1 MKPSKL
7 KRHLELK
14 HPEYKEKPIDFF
26 INRRRQLKSSKK
38 NMTSMFSLS
47 PQTENLVLASY
58 EISKLIA
65 ETGYPHTIGEKL
77 ILPAMKIIS
86 SRICEKKTGKTS
98 KFVGVVE

>member
-65 ETGYPHTIGEKL
+65 ETGYLHTIGEKL

-86 SRICEKKTGKTS
+86 SRICEKKKR
-98 KFVGVVE
+98 KNK

>member
-14 HPEYKEKPIDFF
+14 DAEYKELPIDFF
-26 INRRRQLKSSKK
+26 INRRRQLKSAKK

-47 PQTENLVLASY
+47 PQTENLVSASY

-65 ETGYPHTIGEKL
+65 ETGYPHTISE
-77 ILPAMKIIS
+77 
-86 SRICEKKTGKTS
+86 
-98 KFVGVVE
+98 

>member
-26 INRRRQLKSSKK
+26 INRRRELKSTKK
-38 NMTSMFSLS
+38 NMSSMFSLS

-58 EISKLIA
+58 EISKLIT

-77 ILPAMKIIS
+77 ILPEMKIIA
-86 SRICEKKTGKTS
+86 SRICEKNRKTK
-98 KFVGVVE
+98 